1 MPKNYLNVLIILAL
15 GLGLAGCG
23 TGGSG
28 LQVRSYVEDKPRVN
42 MEITGNQGYLMGTPP
57 PVDRSDQK
65 KTRKVYVLEI
75 SKPADIEEGQ
85 GTIDENAS
93 ASMTDDQTTSSRSS
107 SYSEDISQGESQNTD
122 ALSFS
127 EYKVEKDDTLQ
138 KISKKFYDTYKKWPK
153 IYDANKEKIKD
164 PNHIKPGIV
173 LKIPR
178 E

>member
-1 MPKNYLNVLIILAL
+1 MSKKLLFLFLGVVLLSGIY
-15 GLGLAGCG
+15 GCG

-28 LQVRSYVEDKPRVN
+28 IQVRSYVEDKPRVN

-57 PVDRSDQK
+57 AVDRSDIK

-75 SKPADIEEGQ
+75 SKAADLEEGQ
-85 GTIDENAS
+85 GTLDENAS
-93 ASMTDDQTTSSRSS
+93 ASMTDDQATSLGSS
-107 SYSEDISQGESQNTD
+107 SYSEDMPESISKKSETP
-122 ALSFS
+122 SFV

-153 IYDANKEKIKD
+153 IYEANKEKIKD

-173 LKIPR
+173 LQIPR
-178 E
+178 